1 MSVKQNLT
9 YAEIGFCVC
18 FLIFPLFYDKL
29 SGYFFF
35 WFTNIMSDSWHNSN
49 WIKKLLSLSLNICTC
64 MRSHSDPPSDPA
76 TFYQLLIMR
85 IFYICMKMLASLCRA
100 AKLQPKEKFW
110 LVTVFC
116 RNVHGQHW
124 LWRFGLYK
132 TSQWT
137 VTCCD
142 PTDLNSS
149 WSSQDTFTI
158 QHKEMTF
165 VHMVNVYVPDD
176 TCAWTKIEV
185 FQRNWRLFMFL

>member
-85 IFYICMKMLASLCRA
+85 ILYICMKMLASVCRA
-100 AKLQPKEKFW
+100 AKLKKSSDSW
-110 LVTVFC
+110 LCSAETYMA
-116 RNVHGQHW
+116 NIDSG
-124 LWRFGLYK
+124 GLVCIK
-132 TSQWT
+132 HLSGRWPAVIPPTWT
-137 VTCCD
+137 VHD
-142 PTDLNSS
+142 PHRVHLQFNTRKWHL
-149 WSSQDTFTI
+149 FTWLMYLYL
-158 QHKEMTF
+158 MTP
-165 VHMVNVYVPDD
+165 VLEL
-176 TCAWTKIEV
+176 K
-185 FQRNWRLFMFL
+185 